1 MFLRLVQELN
11 MMEEFKEVVRGFT
24 DTLPLFKNK
33 MTERKSNK
41 QSFSQSVLAED
52 LLDPQAAVGAHDARV
67 DVMILEQL
75 VNHEAIGVSELELI
89 DNAVTINYIV
99 NREHK
104 VFQSKIIRNSLE
116 VFRVQKDVNGRGCK

>member
-116 VFRVQKDVNGRGCK
+116 VLRVQKDVNGRGCK